1 MKNIKQIFKE
11 NSHLLNE
18 PEVQELVDYC
28 RDLEAELI
36 EYRQEKTFSREDVFK
51 EMVREINEG
60 CDEIL
65 DSKELDY
72 KKMVENLR
80 KYIKIIINEYNIRF

>member
-72 KKMVENLR
+72 KIMVENLR
-80 KYIKIIINEYNIRF
+80 KYIKTIINEYNIIF